1 MDFSIFVTKLSKK
14 KESRSMLLLII
25 VGALSLYL
33 VHALIYPEK
42 Y

>member
-1 MDFSIFVTKLSKK
+1 
-14 KESRSMLLLII
+14 MLLLII